1 VLTEATQGIMHQ
13 RNVSETG
20 MGTTP
25 RRSAKVGALL
35 HRLASEY
42 PEGLR
47 AGQHADVDRIAF
59 HLSIVIRETGT
70 ACTVCDLGGGVGL
83 FSVGAAA
90 LGMAAVLV
98 DDFGDQLNLDY
109 GEDALTAHRKYGVR
123 VLSTDV
129 LTKDLGLEPSSLDA
143 ITSFDS
149 MEHWHHSPKAAFHRM
164 MAALKPGG
172 VFFLGVPNCVNL
184 RKRITVPLGAGRMVR
199 AGDVPWPRQGA
210 RRRRP
215 SVHRPRSRAE
225 GRADLRPQLARLRL
239 AARLGAGAHAT
250 DRPGAEALPL
260 PLLRYLPARPEIA
273 LALRCRFPRHSAPGT
288 VDTCSMLG
296 GRTLN
301 PDSPDES
308 NVW

>member
-1 VLTEATQGIMHQ
+1 VLTEATLGIMRQ

-35 HRLASEY
+35 HRLANEY
-42 PEGLR
+42 PEELR

-184 RKRITVPLGAGRMVR
+184 RKRITVPLGAGKWSAMDEWYEQETFRGHVR
-199 AGDVPWPRQGA
+199 EPDVG
-210 RRRRP
+210 
-215 SVHRPRSRAE
+215 
-225 GRADLRPQLARLRL
+225 DLRYIARDLGLKDVRIFGRNWLGYASRRDWVRGLTPLADRVLRPFPSL
-239 AARLGAGAHAT
+239 CSDIYLLG
-250 DRPGAEALPL
+250 RK
-260 PLLRYLPARPEIA
+260 
-273 LALRCRFPRHSAPGT
+273 
-288 VDTCSMLG
+288 
-296 GRTLN
+296 
-301 PDSPDES
+301 
-308 NVW
+308 